1 MLKIIIAG
9 YGVMGKVLEEV
20 AKRYDDIEIMAI
32 CDKNEELPS
41 IREIHTDA
49 DVVIDFSVPDAVYD
63 IVQYCEKH
71 KVPLVSAVTGY
82 SDEQEKIIDKLSQS
96 IPVLRSSNFSI
107 GMNVMRKLVQKAT
120 EILEWD
126 AEIIEMHHNRK
137 KDTPSGT
144 AIMLKK
150 SIGKDINIHSVR
162 AGSIIGEHT
171 VLFAGDN
178 EIIGITHRAFSKNI
192 FAEGAIKAARFIAK
206 APKGMYDMDDIL

>member
-1 MLKIIIAG
+1 M
-9 YGVMGKVLEEV
+9 
-20 AKRYDDIEIMAI
+20 
-32 CDKNEELPS
+32 PS
-41 IREIHTDA
+41 IGEIHTDA
-49 DVVIDFSVPDAVYD
+49 DVVIDFSVPDAIYD

-107 GMNVMRKLVQKAT
+107 GMNVMRKLVQKAA

-126 AEIIEMHHNRK
+126 TEIIEMHHNRK
-137 KDTPSGT
+137 KDAPSGT
-144 AIMLKK
+144 AIMLEK

-171 VLFAGDN
+171 VLFAADN
-178 EIIGITHRAFSKNI
+178 EIIEITHRAFSKNI

-206 APKGMYDMDDIL
+206 ASKGMYDMDDIL